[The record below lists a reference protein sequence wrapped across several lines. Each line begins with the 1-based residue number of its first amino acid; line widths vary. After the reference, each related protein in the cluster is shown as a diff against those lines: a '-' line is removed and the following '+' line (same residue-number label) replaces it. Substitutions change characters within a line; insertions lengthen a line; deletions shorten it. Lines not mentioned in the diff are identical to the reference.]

1 MNPWEKY
8 QSPNNATTAPA
19 PAGIIRG
26 APKQPDRFEV
36 EDQQIKRQAAN
47 RADIASQRADRS
59 LQLQEQSAQRTAQKD
74 NLEIEKA
81 RQEQASINDAK
92 IHTIGSLRKTIAEL
106 EQIRGDTRG
115 DWFETGTT
123 GNIARAIP
131 LVGNDAKALS
141 GRLVGIKGQNAF
153 AALEDLEAKG
163 IKLTPI
169 SNAEIELAAASIANL
184 DPSLNED
191 AFLGQLDKASS
202 FYRDLLAKLEAETG
216 NTQPN
221 QSNQTPNQNSNQS
234 NEQTPNQSPQQDN
247 DRAARLLDQHGI
259 TPEQEQ
265 VIVAFWND
273 NRGNNNLTP
282 QAALQYYSDNGLP
295 QPSESELAAAI
306 TAAKEGAQFG
316 LFGTDIEQPAEQ
328 EDDSFLS
335 NAVQDFKAG
344 VGDLV
349 EGVGDTLGLI
359 GNPLNAGIN
368 ALFDT
373 ELSTDLGQTLRD
385 ASGLPNNNNPIT
397 SAINKGGAAALTGAG
412 AAQLARPIATGVTN
426 QVLGQVA
433 QQPVRQGVAGAGAGA
448 SAETAN
454 QLGAPVPVQIAAGL
468 AGGIASYGGAG
479 GVTNA
484 LAQRGA
490 PRAPTNALARAVNNQ
505 KVDILPA
512 DAGGVVTKRLTGA
525 AGQSPISAAPLAKSA
540 ERAQDSF
547 AAAGRRASQG
557 DVQYIDDA
565 GESIRSA
572 GVRYTKQSRE
582 QGSAL
587 YTRAENL
594 AKGVRIK
601 PNNSIKVI
609 DEQIAQLS
617 EAEAVN
623 APLIKSLNDLK
634 SGLVNNRGVKVSGMK
649 DLRSAAQKGA
659 YTSELRATPA
669 NRVLG
674 IVADSISQDIDAG
687 LVSVGKG
694 NAAQAFKTADKYWRE
709 RVQYIDNTLKPIIGQ
724 NKSGEQVFEAVERMA
739 RGKGKGNNVLR
750 GLWQSLDKDEA
761 ANVQATIIDRMLLA
775 NNGAQNAEGNA
786 TSATK
791 FLTNYAAMSAKGKA
805 TLFPQKEVRQ
815 NLKELA
821 IIAENMKATNQF
833 ANHSNTAGAIGGNV
847 AVLGATTV
855 ANPIAGM
862 VGIGGQYLTGKLLA
876 SPKFTSWLLQGS
888 KMTNPNAIK
897 AHNKRLATIAAS
909 EPIIANDIAS
919 IQRFLAQ
926 SPSTAK
932 LAASEDVSE
941 ERPIPE

>member
-36 EDQQIKRQAAN
+36 EDQQFKRNSEN
-47 RADIASQRADRS
+47 RANQDQELQIATFNQNQRKLEREEAKDSQEQQLQQEKLDRS
-59 LQLQEQSAQRTAQKD
+59 KESATFNLNRILRQLD
-74 NLEIEKA
+74 EIEVDA
-81 RQEQASINDAK
+81 NDN
-92 IHTIGSLRKTIAEL
+92 G
-106 EQIRGDTRG
+106 GF
-115 DWFETGTT
+115 FETGTS
-123 GNIARAIP
+123 GAFARAVLPSGTAGPDLQARLQTI
-131 LVGNDAKALS
+131 DAN
-141 GRLVGIKGQNAF
+141 NAF
-153 AALEDLEAKG
+153 TTLQEMRNNSPTGGALGNVTERELDLLK
-163 IKLTPI
+163 
-169 SNAEIELAAASIANL
+169 SSVANL
-184 DPSLNED
+184 DPNQSHEQFLRSLNEARLVYSD
-191 AFLGQLDKASS
+191 MLRRIGGEL
-202 FYRDLLAKLEAETG
+202 
-216 NTQPN
+216 
-221 QSNQTPNQNSNQS
+221 PNQNSNQS
-234 NEQTPNQSPQQDN
+234 PEQDN
-247 DRAARLLDQHGI
+247 DRAAILLDKYGV

-265 VIVAFWND
+265 AIASFWN
-273 NRGNNNLTP
+273 GNSGNDNLTL
-282 QAALQYYSDNGLP
+282 QTALQFYSDNGLP
-295 QPSESELAAAI
+295 KPSEETLNAGI
-306 TAAKEGAQFG
+306 TAAKEGKQFG
-316 LFGTDIEQPAEQ
+316 LFDIDIGQPAEQ

-335 NAVQDFKAG
+335 NATQDFKAG

-349 EGVGDTLGLI
+349 EGAGDTLGLI

-368 ALFDT
+368 ALFGT

-385 ASGLPNNNNPIT
+385 LSGLPDNNNPIT
-397 SAINKGGAAALTGAG
+397 SAINKGGSAALTGAG
-412 AAQLARPIATGVTN
+412 VAQLARPIATGVTN

-468 AGGIASYGGAG
+468 AGGVASYGGAG

-490 PRAPTNALARAVNNQ
+490 PRAPTNALAKAVNNQ

-512 DAGGVVTKRLTGA
+512 DAGGVVAKRLTGA
-525 AGQSPISAAPLAKSA
+525 AGQSPVSAAPLAKSA

-547 AAAGRRASQG
+547 AAAGRRAGQG
-557 DVQYIDDA
+557 DVQYIDEA

-572 GVRYTKQSRE
+572 GVRYTKQSRD

-724 NKSGEQVFEAVERMA
+724 NKSGEQVFEAIERMA

-761 ANVQATIIDRMLLA
+761 ANVQSTIIDRMLLA

-791 FLTNYAAMSAKGKA
+791 FLTNYAAMSDKGKA

-847 AVLGATTV
+847 AVLGAATV

-862 VGIGGQYLTGKLLA
+862 MGLGGQYLTGKLLA
-876 SPKFTSWLLQGS
+876 SPKFTSWLLKGS